1 MKDLHCHVM
10 HGIDDGSRTIEESM
24 EMLKKLEKEGTTD
37 IILTPHY
44 IENTNYIADNET
56 KIELYNEIYYE
67 AKKQNLNINIYLGNE
82 VMVNNNLLKQ
92 LDTEILKLNNSRYLL
107 IESTMGKEYP
117 DLDIIV
123 NELIENNITPIIA
136 HPERYSFVKNDY
148 KWVIPYIE
156 MGALFQGDY
165 ESLFGKYGNKANKTL
180 RKLLKHNLIH
190 FLGSDMH
197 RKESTLHTKEVKSV
211 LKKII
216 KDDKKIE
223 DILNNNFDK
232 VIKNETI

>member
-10 HGIDDGSRTIEESM
+10 YGVDDGCKTKEEAM
-24 EMLKKLEKEGTTD
+24 EMLKKLEKNGTTD

-44 IENTNYIADNET
+44 IEDTNYVANNEK

-67 AKKQNLNINIYLGNE
+67 AKKQNLDINIYLGNE

-107 IESTMGKEYP
+107 IESPMGKEYP
-117 DLDIIV
+117 DLDIII
-123 NELIENNITPIIA
+123 NELLENGIIPIIA
-136 HPERYSFVKNDY
+136 HPERYSFVKQNY

-156 MGALFQGDY
+156 MGVLFQGDY
-165 ESLFGKYGNKANKTL
+165 ESLFGKYGNNANKTL
-180 RKLLKHNLIH
+180 RKLLKKNSIH

-197 RKESTLHTKEVKSV
+197 HKESTLHTNEVKEI
-211 LKKII
+211 LKKLI
-216 KDDKKIE
+216 KNDNKIE